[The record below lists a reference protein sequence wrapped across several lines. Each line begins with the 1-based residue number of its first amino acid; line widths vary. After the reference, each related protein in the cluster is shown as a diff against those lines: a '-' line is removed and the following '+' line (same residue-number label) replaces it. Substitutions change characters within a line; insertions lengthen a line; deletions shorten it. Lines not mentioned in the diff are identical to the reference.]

1 MEVRNVE
8 GVATHN
14 GPESCGG
21 AGNRVGEALTGEQAG
36 RVLNREIESRIGVPT
51 LLEISGRPHS
61 TDRLRQVRRD
71 LARSQT
77 PCMRGSTAFG
87 NRESLWS
94 PAAMSV
100 AGRVGKSK
108 DLRR

>member
-1 MEVRNVE
+1 MQVRNVE

-21 AGNRVGEALTGEQAG
+21 VGNGVGEALTGERAG
-36 RVLNREIESRIGVPT
+36 RVLNREIEQLWGADAVEVGGRRHPRGRQREAQRNPT
-51 LLEISGRPHS
+51 
-61 TDRLRQVRRD
+61 
-71 LARSQT
+71 RSET
-77 PCMRGSTAFG
+77 PCAFGSTATG
-87 NRESLWS
+87 NRESPGS

-108 DLRR
+108 D